1 MQEEKENYFPFF
13 AWFLL
18 IQLQLWWG
26 ATKEEEKKET
36 WIRKSKK
43 HRRTKSPNLKTSRL
57 RVVDQ
62 EHQFKW
68 ELLDTM
74 TLNGN
79 YHLNIFIQEKDLKEP
94 ILKTISVPSN
104 LQEVRR
110 MDKFMAQLLKEKR
123 QKTLLRKS
131 REKTWML
138 WGRCVSYGKV

>member
-1 MQEEKENYFPFF
+1 M
-13 AWFLL
+13 
-18 IQLQLWWG
+18 
-26 ATKEEEKKET
+26 
-36 WIRKSKK
+36 
-43 HRRTKSPNLKTSRL
+43 

-104 LQEVRR
+104 LQKVRR
-110 MDKFMAQLLKEKR
+110 LDKFMAQLLKEKR

-131 REKTWML
+131 KEKTWML
-138 WGRCVSYGKV
+138 

>member
-1 MQEEKENYFPFF
+1 M
-13 AWFLL
+13 
-18 IQLQLWWG
+18 
-26 ATKEEEKKET
+26 
-36 WIRKSKK
+36 
-43 HRRTKSPNLKTSRL
+43 

-104 LQEVRR
+104 LQKVRR

-131 REKTWML
+131 KEKTWML
-138 WGRCVSYGKV
+138 

>member
-1 MQEEKENYFPFF
+1 M
-13 AWFLL
+13 
-18 IQLQLWWG
+18 
-26 ATKEEEKKET
+26 
-36 WIRKSKK
+36 
-43 HRRTKSPNLKTSRL
+43 

-138 WGRCVSYGKV
+138 